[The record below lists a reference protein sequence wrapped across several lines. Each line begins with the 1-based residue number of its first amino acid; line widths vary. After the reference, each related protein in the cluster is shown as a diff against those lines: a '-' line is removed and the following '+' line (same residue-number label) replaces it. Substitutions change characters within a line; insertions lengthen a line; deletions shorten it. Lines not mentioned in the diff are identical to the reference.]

1 MSAPRPPEHDR
12 PRLPGRRAA
21 TAAGTLA
28 VLAVLV
34 GVGLAAMVQPP
45 PPPARA
51 ALQGVPEPALP
62 SAYTPSR
69 PPRAGERAGDLDR
82 PRERSRAVET
92 PQLRS
97 RALGQPFAGRLEGG
111 VPLREQGA
119 TFFTWDPILRRQP
132 NRADRRYATDLLV
145 LYVERVLASY
155 KAAHPSAARVGVGDL
170 SRPLGGPFGS
180 DFGGLGHRSHQNGLD
195 VDLYYPRRDG
205 RERPPDSVD
214 QIDRRLAQDLVD
226 RFVRAGAQFV
236 FVGPRTG
243 LRGTPGR
250 VGELELHDDHMHVR
264 IAPPRPAGP
273 AQR

>member
-1 MSAPRPPEHDR
+1 MSAVRPPEHDR
-12 PRLPGRRAA
+12 AQGTGRRAV
-21 TAAGTLA
+21 TAVLSLV

-51 ALQGVPEPALP
+51 ALQGVPEP
-62 SAYTPSR
+62 SAYAPSR
-69 PPRAGERAGDLDR
+69 PPPRGAVDAGNLGP
-82 PRERSRAVET
+82 PRERSRAAET
-92 PQLRS
+92 PRLRS

-132 NRADRRYATDLLV
+132 NRSDRRYGTDLLI

-155 KAAHPSAARVGVGDL
+155 KAAHPNAPRVGVGDL

-195 VDLYYPRRDG
+195 VDLYYPRRD
-205 RERPPDSVD
+205 REERPPDSVD

-226 RFVRAGAQFV
+226 RFVRAGAQYV

-250 VGELELHDDHMHVR
+250 VEELELHDDHMHVR
-264 IAPPRPAGP
+264 IGAPRPAAP
-273 AQR
+273 PPR